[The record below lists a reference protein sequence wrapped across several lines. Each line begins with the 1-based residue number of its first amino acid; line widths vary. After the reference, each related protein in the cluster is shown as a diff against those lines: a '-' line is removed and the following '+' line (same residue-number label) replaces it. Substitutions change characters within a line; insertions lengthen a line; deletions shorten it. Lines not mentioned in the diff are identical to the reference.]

1 MKLILH
7 LNDFT
12 WQVTPNHYG
21 STLAEI
27 AWAAEAA
34 GFERIGVADHVWQA
48 PQAGGPEVPE
58 LECYTTMAFLA
69 AHTSRAELMAIVTG
83 VHFRN
88 PGLLAKMVTTLDVL
102 SGGRVWLGIGA
113 GHYEDEARGLGI
125 PFPPLAERFGWLDE
139 TLQICLRMWSG
150 ERGDERP
157 FEGKY
162 FHLERPLNLPQSL
175 RRPHPPISHRR
186 RRRTED
192 AATGGAL
199 RERLLAATRATD
211 PGEAG
216 DLAPVLRGRGS
227 RLRRDREDLRVPLR
241 RWRRRRQ
248 GGRAHWA
255 AALAGQHGRPDRDR
269 CDPQCGAD
277 SPDRAG
283 RARGDP
289 SDCGPVITP
298 SVTKTQRRFCPVGV
312 RKEKPA

>member
-12 WQVTPNHYG
+12 WQVAPNQFG

-175 RRPHPPISHRR
+175 RRPHPPILIAGEGAQKTLRLVARYADACSLRPGPQIPEKLAILR
-186 RRRTED
+186 QYCEAEGRDYDAIEKTCAFRFDVGED
-192 AATGGAL
+192 GAKAGELIGQL
-199 RERLLAATRATD
+199 R
-211 PGEAG
+211 
-216 DLAPVLRGRGS
+216 
-227 RLRRDREDLRVPLR
+227 
-241 RWRRRRQ
+241 W
-248 GGRAHWA
+248 
-255 AALAGQHGRPDRDR
+255 LAGMGVQTVIGAIPNVERIRPIELVGREVIPAI
-269 CDPQCGAD
+269 AD
-277 SPDRAG
+277 L
-283 RARGDP
+283 
-289 SDCGPVITP
+289 
-298 SVTKTQRRFCPVGV
+298 
-312 RKEKPA
+312 

>member
-12 WQVTPNHYG
+12 WQGTPNHYG

-83 VHFRN
+83 VHFRS

-175 RRPHPPISHRR
+175 RRPHPPILIAGEGAQKTLRLVARYANACSLRPGPQIPEKLAILR
-186 RRRTED
+186 QYCEAEGRDYDAIEKTCAFRFDVGED
-192 AATGGAL
+192 GAKAGELIGQL
-199 RERLLAATRATD
+199 RWLASMGVQTVIGAIPNVERIRPIELVGREVIPAIA
-211 PGEAG
+211 
-216 DLAPVLRGRGS
+216 DL
-227 RLRRDREDLRVPLR
+227 
-241 RWRRRRQ
+241 
-248 GGRAHWA
+248 
-255 AALAGQHGRPDRDR
+255 
-269 CDPQCGAD
+269 
-277 SPDRAG
+277 
-283 RARGDP
+283 
-289 SDCGPVITP
+289 
-298 SVTKTQRRFCPVGV
+298 
-312 RKEKPA
+312 

>member
-12 WQVTPNHYG
+12 WQVAPNQFG
-21 STLAEI
+21 PTLAEI

-83 VHFRN
+83 VHFRS

-102 SGGRVWLGIGA
+102 SGGRMWLGIGA
-113 GHYEDEARGLGI
+113 GHYEEEARGLGI
-125 PFPPLAERFGWLDE
+125 PFPPLAERFDWLDE

-175 RRPHPPISHRR
+175 RRPHPPILIAGEGAQKTLRLVARYADACSLRPGPQIPEKLALLR
-186 RRRTED
+186 QYCEAEGRDYDAIEKTCAFRFDVGED
-192 AATGGAL
+192 GAKAGELIGQL
-199 RERLLAATRATD
+199 RWLASMGVQTVIGAIPNVERIRPIELVGHEVIPAIA
-211 PGEAG
+211 
-216 DLAPVLRGRGS
+216 DL
-227 RLRRDREDLRVPLR
+227 
-241 RWRRRRQ
+241 
-248 GGRAHWA
+248 
-255 AALAGQHGRPDRDR
+255 
-269 CDPQCGAD
+269 
-277 SPDRAG
+277 
-283 RARGDP
+283 
-289 SDCGPVITP
+289 
-298 SVTKTQRRFCPVGV
+298 
-312 RKEKPA
+312 

>member
-1 MKLILH
+1 VKLILH

-12 WQVTPNHYG
+12 WRVAPNQYG

-69 AHTSRAELMAIVTG
+69 AHTSRAELMAVVTG

-102 SGGRVWLGIGA
+102 SGGRMWLGIGA
-113 GHYEDEARGLGI
+113 GHYEEEARGLGI
-125 PFPPLAERFGWLDE
+125 PFPPLAERFDWLDE

-175 RRPHPPISHRR
+175 RRPHPPILIAGEGAQKTLRLVAR
-186 RRRTED
+186 YAD
-192 AATGGAL
+192 ACSLRPGPQIPEKLAILRQYCEAEGRDYDAIEKTCAFRFDVGADGARAGELIGQL
-199 RERLLAATRATD
+199 R
-211 PGEAG
+211 
-216 DLAPVLRGRGS
+216 
-227 RLRRDREDLRVPLR
+227 
-241 RWRRRRQ
+241 W
-248 GGRAHWA
+248 
-255 AALAGQHGRPDRDR
+255 LAGMGVQTVIGAIPNVEQIRPIELVGRTVIPAI
-269 CDPQCGAD
+269 AD
-277 SPDRAG
+277 L
-283 RARGDP
+283 
-289 SDCGPVITP
+289 
-298 SVTKTQRRFCPVGV
+298 
-312 RKEKPA
+312 

>member
-1 MKLILH
+1 VKLILH

-12 WQVTPNHYG
+12 WQVAPNQYG

-69 AHTSRAELMAIVTG
+69 AHTSRAELMAVVTG

-102 SGGRVWLGIGA
+102 SGGRMWLGIGA
-113 GHYEDEARGLGI
+113 GHYEEEARGLGI
-125 PFPPLAERFGWLDE
+125 PCPPLAERFDWLDE

-162 FHLERPLNLPQSL
+162 FRLERPLNLPQSL
-175 RRPHPPISHRR
+175 RRPHPPILIAGEGAQKTLRLVARYADACSLRPGPQIPEKLAILR
-186 RRRTED
+186 QYCEAEGRDYDAIEKTCAFRFDVGED
-192 AATGGAL
+192 GA
-199 RERLLAATRATD
+199 RA
-211 PGEAG
+211 GELIG
-216 DLAPVLRGRGS
+216 QL
-227 RLRRDREDLRVPLR
+227 
-241 RWRRRRQ
+241 
-248 GGRAHWA
+248 HW
-255 AALAGQHGRPDRDR
+255 LAGMGVQTVIGAIPNVEQIRPIELVGRTVIPAI
-269 CDPQCGAD
+269 AD
-277 SPDRAG
+277 L
-283 RARGDP
+283 
-289 SDCGPVITP
+289 
-298 SVTKTQRRFCPVGV
+298 
-312 RKEKPA
+312 

>member
-12 WQVTPNHYG
+12 WQVAPNQYG

-69 AHTSRAELMAIVTG
+69 AHTSRAELMAVVTG

-102 SGGRVWLGIGA
+102 SGGRMWLGIGA
-113 GHYEDEARGLGI
+113 GHYEEEARGLGI
-125 PFPPLAERFGWLDE
+125 PFPPLAERFDWLEE

-175 RRPHPPISHRR
+175 RRPHPPILIAGEGAQKTLRLVARYADACSLRPGPLIPEKLAILR
-186 RRRTED
+186 QYCEAEGRNYDAIEKTCAFRFDVGED
-192 AATGGAL
+192 GARAGELIGQL
-199 RERLLAATRATD
+199 R
-211 PGEAG
+211 
-216 DLAPVLRGRGS
+216 
-227 RLRRDREDLRVPLR
+227 
-241 RWRRRRQ
+241 W
-248 GGRAHWA
+248 
-255 AALAGQHGRPDRDR
+255 LAGMGVQTVIGAIPNVEQIRPIELVGRTVIPAI
-269 CDPQCGAD
+269 AD
-277 SPDRAG
+277 L
-283 RARGDP
+283 
-289 SDCGPVITP
+289 
-298 SVTKTQRRFCPVGV
+298 
-312 RKEKPA
+312 

>member
-12 WQVTPNHYG
+12 WQVAPNQYG

-69 AHTSRAELMAIVTG
+69 AHTSRAELMAVVTG

-102 SGGRVWLGIGA
+102 SGGRMWLGIGA
-113 GHYEDEARGLGI
+113 GHYAEEARGLGI
-125 PFPPLAERFGWLDE
+125 PFPPLAERFDWLDE

-175 RRPHPPISHRR
+175 RRPHPPILIAGEGAQKTLRLVARYADACSLRPGPQIPEKLAILR
-186 RRRTED
+186 QYCEAEGRDYDAIEKTCAFRFDVGED
-192 AATGGAL
+192 GARAGELIGQL
-199 RERLLAATRATD
+199 R
-211 PGEAG
+211 
-216 DLAPVLRGRGS
+216 
-227 RLRRDREDLRVPLR
+227 
-241 RWRRRRQ
+241 W
-248 GGRAHWA
+248 
-255 AALAGQHGRPDRDR
+255 LAGMGVQTVIGAIPNVEQIRPIELVGRTVIPAI
-269 CDPQCGAD
+269 AD
-277 SPDRAG
+277 L
-283 RARGDP
+283 
-289 SDCGPVITP
+289 
-298 SVTKTQRRFCPVGV
+298 
-312 RKEKPA
+312 

>member
-1 MKLILH
+1 VKLILH

-12 WQVTPNHYG
+12 WQVAPNQYG

-34 GFERIGVADHVWQA
+34 RFERIGVADHVWQA

-69 AHTSRAELMAIVTG
+69 AHTSRAELMAVVTG

-102 SGGRVWLGIGA
+102 SGGRMWLGIGA
-113 GHYEDEARGLGI
+113 GHYEEEARGLGI
-125 PFPPLAERFGWLDE
+125 PFPPLAERFDWLDE

-175 RRPHPPISHRR
+175 RRPHPPILTAGEGAQKTLRLVAR
-186 RRRTED
+186 YAD
-192 AATGGAL
+192 ACSLRPGPQIPEKLAILRQYCEAEGRDYDAIEKTCAFRFDVGADGARAGELIGQL
-199 RERLLAATRATD
+199 R
-211 PGEAG
+211 
-216 DLAPVLRGRGS
+216 
-227 RLRRDREDLRVPLR
+227 
-241 RWRRRRQ
+241 W
-248 GGRAHWA
+248 
-255 AALAGQHGRPDRDR
+255 LAGMGVQTVIGAIPNVEQIRPIELVGRTVIPAI
-269 CDPQCGAD
+269 AD
-277 SPDRAG
+277 L
-283 RARGDP
+283 
-289 SDCGPVITP
+289 
-298 SVTKTQRRFCPVGV
+298 
-312 RKEKPA
+312 

>member
-12 WQVTPNHYG
+12 WQVAPNQFG

-88 PGLLAKMVTTLDVL
+88 PGLLTKMVTTLDVL

-125 PFPPLAERFGWLDE
+125 PFPPLADRFGWLDE

-175 RRPHPPISHRR
+175 RRPHPPILIAGEGAQKTLRLVARYADACSLRPGPQIPEKLAILR
-186 RRRTED
+186 QYCEAEGRDYDAIEKTCAFRFDVGED
-192 AATGGAL
+192 GAKAGELIGQL
-199 RERLLAATRATD
+199 R
-211 PGEAG
+211 
-216 DLAPVLRGRGS
+216 
-227 RLRRDREDLRVPLR
+227 
-241 RWRRRRQ
+241 W
-248 GGRAHWA
+248 
-255 AALAGQHGRPDRDR
+255 LAGMGVQTVIGAIPNVERIRPIELVGREVIP
-269 CDPQCGAD
+269 AI
-277 SPDRAG
+277 AG
-283 RARGDP
+283 L
-289 SDCGPVITP
+289 
-298 SVTKTQRRFCPVGV
+298 
-312 RKEKPA
+312 

>member
-1 MKLILH
+1 VKLILH

-12 WQVTPNHYG
+12 WQVAPNQYG

-69 AHTSRAELMAIVTG
+69 AHTSRTELMAVVTG

-102 SGGRVWLGIGA
+102 SGGRMWLGIGA
-113 GHYEDEARGLGI
+113 GHYAEEARGLGI
-125 PFPPLAERFGWLDE
+125 PFPPLAERFDWLDE

-175 RRPHPPISHRR
+175 RRPHPPILIAGEGAQKTLRLVARYADACSLRPGPQIPEKLAILR
-186 RRRTED
+186 QYCEAEGRDYDAIEKTCAFRFDVGED
-192 AATGGAL
+192 GARAGELIGQL
-199 RERLLAATRATD
+199 R
-211 PGEAG
+211 
-216 DLAPVLRGRGS
+216 
-227 RLRRDREDLRVPLR
+227 
-241 RWRRRRQ
+241 W
-248 GGRAHWA
+248 
-255 AALAGQHGRPDRDR
+255 LAGMGVQTVIGAIPKVEQIRPIELVGRTVIPAI
-269 CDPQCGAD
+269 AD
-277 SPDRAG
+277 L
-283 RARGDP
+283 
-289 SDCGPVITP
+289 
-298 SVTKTQRRFCPVGV
+298 
-312 RKEKPA
+312 

>member
-1 MKLILH
+1 VKLILH

-12 WQVTPNHYG
+12 WQVAPNQYG

-69 AHTSRAELMAIVTG
+69 AHTSRAELMAVVTG

-102 SGGRVWLGIGA
+102 SGGRMWLGIGA
-113 GHYEDEARGLGI
+113 GHYEEEARGLGI
-125 PFPPLAERFGWLDE
+125 PFPPLAERFDWLDE

-162 FHLERPLNLPQSL
+162 FRLERPLNLPQSL
-175 RRPHPPISHRR
+175 RRPHPPILIAGEGAQKTLRLVARYADACSLRPGPQIPEKLTILR
-186 RRRTED
+186 QYCEAEGRDYDAIEKTCAFRFDVGED
-192 AATGGAL
+192 GARAGELIGQL
-199 RERLLAATRATD
+199 R
-211 PGEAG
+211 
-216 DLAPVLRGRGS
+216 
-227 RLRRDREDLRVPLR
+227 
-241 RWRRRRQ
+241 W
-248 GGRAHWA
+248 
-255 AALAGQHGRPDRDR
+255 LAGMGVQTVIGAIPNVEQIRPIELVGREVIPAI
-269 CDPQCGAD
+269 AD
-277 SPDRAG
+277 L
-283 RARGDP
+283 
-289 SDCGPVITP
+289 
-298 SVTKTQRRFCPVGV
+298 
-312 RKEKPA
+312 

>member
-1 MKLILH
+1 VKLILH

-12 WQVTPNHYG
+12 WQVAPNQYG

-69 AHTSRAELMAIVTG
+69 AHTSRTELMAVVTG

-102 SGGRVWLGIGA
+102 SGGRMWLGIGA
-113 GHYEDEARGLGI
+113 GHYAEEARGLGI
-125 PFPPLAERFGWLDE
+125 PFPPLAERFDWLDE

-175 RRPHPPISHRR
+175 RRPHPPILIAGEGAQKTLRLVARYADACSLRPGPQIPEKLAILR
-186 RRRTED
+186 QYCEAEGRDYDAIEKTCAFRFDVGED
-192 AATGGAL
+192 GARAGELIGQL
-199 RERLLAATRATD
+199 R
-211 PGEAG
+211 
-216 DLAPVLRGRGS
+216 
-227 RLRRDREDLRVPLR
+227 
-241 RWRRRRQ
+241 W
-248 GGRAHWA
+248 
-255 AALAGQHGRPDRDR
+255 LAGMGVQTVIGAIPNVEQIRPIELVGRTVIPAI
-269 CDPQCGAD
+269 AD
-277 SPDRAG
+277 L
-283 RARGDP
+283 
-289 SDCGPVITP
+289 
-298 SVTKTQRRFCPVGV
+298 
-312 RKEKPA
+312 